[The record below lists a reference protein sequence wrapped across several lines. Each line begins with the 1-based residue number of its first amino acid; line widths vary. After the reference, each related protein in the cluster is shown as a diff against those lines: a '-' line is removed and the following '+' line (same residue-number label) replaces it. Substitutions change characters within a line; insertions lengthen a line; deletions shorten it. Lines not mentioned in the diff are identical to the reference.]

1 MVVYLIG
8 AGPGD
13 ADLITLKAV
22 KALNKADVVLYDY
35 LANEEI
41 LAHAPD
47 TAERIYVGKKAG
59 EHYKTQDEINELIIE
74 QAQNHENVVRL
85 KGGDPFVFGR
95 GGEEILALMEH
106 DIKFVVIP
114 GVTSA
119 IGAPTSLGLPV
130 THRAVATSVT
140 IVTGHEDPTKPES
153 QVHWDYTAD
162 TLIILMGIGNIKEN
176 TAEIMKYRSA
186 DTPVCAVESG
196 TLPNQNLVFG
206 TLGDIADKKINT
218 PAILII
224 GDVVNMYKE
233 IFENKIHIKK
243 DKGKIAEV
251 DKKLDLTDMPGNF
264 GIAHVRWA
272 THGDPSKLN
281 SHPHIDED
289 TTVAVVH
296 NGIIENYLEIKEKLI
311 LEGHVF
317 KSDTDTEVIPHLIQK
332 FMDEKFDLEHAVRK
346 TIDIIEGAYA
356 IAAISINEPD
366 KIVATRKDSPL
377 IVGIGDE
384 GYYLASD
391 SPAILKYAR
400 DIIYPERGEIVIL
413 DKDGVVVHDEFD
425 NVVNKEIDTI
435 NWTPEMAEKEG
446 YEHFMI
452 KEINEQAIAVRNTLT
467 QKDNIQEIIDEVG
480 DVQRICFVAC
490 GTSYHASLTGK
501 YLIESLAGI
510 PTDVILASEFKY
522 SANTLDDKTLVIFI
536 SQSGETADSL
546 KALDVANQTSIT
558 LGIVNV
564 AGSSITRRAK
574 YVIQTQAGPEIGVAA
589 TKTYVAQ
596 LTAIYLLAALISK
609 NVELLKELD
618 NVPDFIDEALE
629 NVELVEELSR
639 RYNYARDFFYLGR
652 GYSYPTALEGALKLK
667 EITYIHGEG
676 YAAGELKHGPLALID
691 EGIPVVVVI
700 PPGDNYRKTM
710 SNLEEV
716 KSRGANVLAIGSDD
730 DESLKAKADAV
741 IAINSE
747 VKEIIAPLVYIVPLQ
762 LIAYYITLE
771 KGHDPDK
778 PKNLAK
784 CVTVE

>member
-1 MVVYLIG
+1 MCGIVGCILKDEEDVAPILFDCISKLEYRGYDSIG
-8 AGPGD
+8 
-13 ADLITLKAV
+13 
-22 KALNKADVVLYDY
+22 
-35 LANEEI
+35 LATFDEGK
-41 LAHAPD
+41 
-47 TAERIYVGKKAG
+47 IY
-59 EHYKTQDEINELIIE
+59 
-74 QAQNHENVVRL
+74 
-85 KGGDPFVFGR
+85 
-95 GGEEILALMEH
+95 
-106 DIKFVVIP
+106 
-114 GVTSA
+114 
-119 IGAPTSLGLPV
+119 
-130 THRAVATSVT
+130 
-140 IVTGHEDPTKPES
+140 
-153 QVHWDYTAD
+153 
-162 TLIILMGIGNIKEN
+162 
-176 TAEIMKYRSA
+176 
-186 DTPVCAVESG
+186 
-196 TLPNQNLVFG
+196 
-206 TLGDIADKKINT
+206 
-218 PAILII
+218 
-224 GDVVNMYKE
+224 
-233 IFENKIHIKK
+233 IKK
-243 DKGKIAEV
+243 DKGKIEEV
-251 DKKLDLTDMPGNF
+251 NKKLDLTDMPGKF

-281 SHPHIDED
+281 AHPHVDED
-289 TTVAVVH
+289 TSIAVVH
-296 NGIIENYLEIKEKLI
+296 NGIIENYLEIKEKLT

-332 FMDEKFDLEHAVRK
+332 FMAEKFDLEHAVRK
-346 TIDIIEGAYA
+346 TIDVIEGAYA
-356 IAAISINEPD
+356 IAAISKNEPD

-377 IVGIGDE
+377 IVGIGDD
-384 GYYLASD
+384 GYFLASD

-400 DIIYPERGEIVIL
+400 DIIYPEKGEIVIL
-413 DKDGVVVHDEFD
+413 DKEGVVVHDEFD

-446 YEHFMI
+446 YDHFMI
-452 KEINEQAIAVRNTLT
+452 KEINEQATAVRNTLT
-467 QKDNIQEIIDEVG
+467 QKDNIQEIIDDVG
-480 DVQRICFVAC
+480 DIQRICFVAC

-522 SANTLDDKTLVIFI
+522 SANTLNDKTLVVFI

-546 KALDVANQTSIT
+546 KALDVANQTSKT

-564 AGSSITRRAK
+564 AGSSITRRAQ

-596 LTAIYLLAALISK
+596 LTAIYLLSALISK
-609 NVELLKELD
+609 NVELLKEIEK
-618 NVPDFIDEALE
+618 VPEFIDEALG
-629 NVELVEELSR
+629 NVELVKEISK

-716 KSRGANVLAIGSDD
+716 KSRGANVLAIGSAD
-730 DESLKAKADAV
+730 DESLKAKSDEV
-741 IAINSE
+741 IPINSD

-762 LIAYYITLE
+762 LIAYYITIE

>member
-1 MVVYLIG
+1 MCGIVGCILKNDDDVAPILLDCISKLEYRGYDSIG
-8 AGPGD
+8 IATFD
-13 ADLITLKAV
+13 D
-22 KALNKADVVLYDY
+22 
-35 LANEEI
+35 
-41 LAHAPD
+41 
-47 TAERIYVGKKAG
+47 
-59 EHYKTQDEINELIIE
+59 
-74 QAQNHENVVRL
+74 NH
-85 KGGDPFVFGR
+85 
-95 GGEEILALMEH
+95 
-106 DIKFVVIP
+106 
-114 GVTSA
+114 
-119 IGAPTSLGLPV
+119 
-130 THRAVATSVT
+130 
-140 IVTGHEDPTKPES
+140 
-153 QVHWDYTAD
+153 
-162 TLIILMGIGNIKEN
+162 
-176 TAEIMKYRSA
+176 
-186 DTPVCAVESG
+186 
-196 TLPNQNLVFG
+196 
-206 TLGDIADKKINT
+206 
-218 PAILII
+218 
-224 GDVVNMYKE
+224 
-233 IFENKIHIKK
+233 IHIKK
-243 DKGKIAEV
+243 DKGKIDEV
-251 DKKLDLTDMPGNF
+251 NNKLDLADMPGNF

-281 SHPHIDED
+281 SHPQLDED
-289 TTVAVVH
+289 NTVAVVH
-296 NGIIENYLEIKEKLI
+296 NGIIENYLEIKEKLT

-346 TIDIIEGAYA
+346 TIDVIEGAYA
-356 IAAISINEPD
+356 IAAISLNEPD

-377 IVGIGDE
+377 IVGIGED

-413 DKDGVVVHDEFD
+413 DKEGVVVHDEFD
-425 NVVNKEIDTI
+425 NVVNKDVETI

-446 YEHFMI
+446 YDHFMI
-452 KEINEQAIAVRNTLT
+452 KEINEQGTAVRNTLT
-467 QKDNIQEIIDEVG
+467 QKENIQSIIDDIG
-480 DVQRICFVAC
+480 DVKRICFVAC

-501 YLIESLAGI
+501 YLIESLAGV

-522 SANTLDDKTLVIFI
+522 SANTLNDETLVVFI

-546 KALDVANQTSIT
+546 KALDVANQTSKT

-564 AGSSITRRAK
+564 AGSSITRRAD

-589 TKTYVAQ
+589 TKTYVSQ
-596 LTAIYLLAALISK
+596 LTAIYLFSALLSK
-609 NVELLKELD
+609 NTELLRKIEK
-618 NVPDFIDEALE
+618 VPEFIEEALE
-629 NVELVEELSR
+629 EIDLIKELSK

-691 EGIPVVVVI
+691 EGIPVVVII
-700 PPGDNYRKTM
+700 PPGDNYKKTM

-716 KSRGANVLAIGSDD
+716 KSRGANVLAIGAEG
-730 DESLKAKADAV
+730 DESLKAKVEDV
-741 IAINSE
+741 ITIDKE

>member
-1 MVVYLIG
+1 MCGIVGCILKEDKDVAPILFDCISKLEYRGYDSIG
-8 AGPGD
+8 
-13 ADLITLKAV
+13 
-22 KALNKADVVLYDY
+22 
-35 LANEEI
+35 LATFSE
-41 LAHAPD
+41 
-47 TAERIYVGKKAG
+47 G
-59 EHYKTQDEINELIIE
+59 
-74 QAQNHENVVRL
+74 
-85 KGGDPFVFGR
+85 
-95 GGEEILALMEH
+95 
-106 DIKFVVIP
+106 
-114 GVTSA
+114 
-119 IGAPTSLGLPV
+119 
-130 THRAVATSVT
+130 
-140 IVTGHEDPTKPES
+140 
-153 QVHWDYTAD
+153 
-162 TLIILMGIGNIKEN
+162 
-176 TAEIMKYRSA
+176 
-186 DTPVCAVESG
+186 
-196 TLPNQNLVFG
+196 
-206 TLGDIADKKINT
+206 
-218 PAILII
+218 
-224 GDVVNMYKE
+224 
-233 IFENKIHIKK
+233 KIHIKK

-251 DKKLDLTDMPGNF
+251 DKKLNLTEMDGNF

-281 SHPHIDED
+281 SHPHVDED
-289 TTVAVVH
+289 NTIAVVH

-332 FMDEKFDLEHAVRK
+332 FMSEKFDLEHAVRK
-346 TIDIIEGAYA
+346 TIDVIEGAYA

-377 IVGIGDE
+377 IVGIGEE

-400 DIIYPERGEIVIL
+400 DIIYPEKGEIVIL
-413 DKDGVVVHDEFD
+413 DKEGVVVHDEFD

-446 YEHFMI
+446 YDHFMI
-452 KEINEQAIAVRNTLT
+452 KEINEQAVAVRNTLT
-467 QKDNIQEIIDEVG
+467 QKDNIQEIIDDAG
-480 DVQRICFVAC
+480 DIQRICFVAC

-501 YLIESLAGI
+501 FLIESLAGI
-510 PTDVILASEFKY
+510 PTDVVLASEFKY
-522 SANTLDDKTLVIFI
+522 SANTLNDKTLVIFI

-546 KALDVANQTSIT
+546 KALDVANETSKT

-564 AGSSITRRAK
+564 AGSSITRRAQ

-596 LTAIYLLAALISK
+596 LTAIYLFSALISK
-609 NVELLKELD
+609 NAELLKELD
-618 NVPDFIDEALE
+618 KVPEFIDEALE
-629 NVELVEELSR
+629 SEDLVKELSK

-691 EGIPVVVVI
+691 EGIPVVVII

-716 KSRGANVLAIGSDD
+716 KSRGANVLAIGSAG
-730 DESLKAKADAV
+730 DESLKSKVNDV
-741 IAINSE
+741 IPINDN

>member
-1 MVVYLIG
+1 MCGIVGCILKNDDDVAPILLDCISKLEYRGYDSIG
-8 AGPGD
+8 IATFD
-13 ADLITLKAV
+13 D
-22 KALNKADVVLYDY
+22 
-35 LANEEI
+35 
-41 LAHAPD
+41 
-47 TAERIYVGKKAG
+47 
-59 EHYKTQDEINELIIE
+59 
-74 QAQNHENVVRL
+74 NH
-85 KGGDPFVFGR
+85 
-95 GGEEILALMEH
+95 
-106 DIKFVVIP
+106 
-114 GVTSA
+114 
-119 IGAPTSLGLPV
+119 
-130 THRAVATSVT
+130 
-140 IVTGHEDPTKPES
+140 
-153 QVHWDYTAD
+153 
-162 TLIILMGIGNIKEN
+162 
-176 TAEIMKYRSA
+176 
-186 DTPVCAVESG
+186 
-196 TLPNQNLVFG
+196 
-206 TLGDIADKKINT
+206 
-218 PAILII
+218 
-224 GDVVNMYKE
+224 
-233 IFENKIHIKK
+233 IHIKK
-243 DKGKIAEV
+243 DKGKIDEV
-251 DKKLDLTDMPGNF
+251 NNKLDLADMPGNF

-281 SHPHIDED
+281 SHPQLDED
-289 TTVAVVH
+289 NTVAVVH
-296 NGIIENYLEIKEKLI
+296 NGIIENYLEIKEKLT

-346 TIDIIEGAYA
+346 TIDVIEGAYA
-356 IAAISINEPD
+356 IAAISLNEPD

-377 IVGIGDE
+377 IVGIGED

-413 DKDGVVVHDEFD
+413 DKEGVVVHDEFD
-425 NVVNKEIDTI
+425 NVVNKDVETI

-446 YEHFMI
+446 YDHFMI
-452 KEINEQAIAVRNTLT
+452 KEINEQGTAVRNTLT
-467 QKDNIQEIIDEVG
+467 QKENIQSIIDDIG
-480 DVQRICFVAC
+480 DVKRICFVAC

-501 YLIESLAGI
+501 YLIESLAGV

-522 SANTLDDKTLVIFI
+522 SANTLNDETLVVFI

-546 KALDVANQTSIT
+546 KALDVANQTSKT

-564 AGSSITRRAK
+564 AGSSITRRAD

-589 TKTYVAQ
+589 TKTYVSQ
-596 LTAIYLLAALISK
+596 LTAIYLFSALLSK
-609 NVELLKELD
+609 NTELLREIEK
-618 NVPDFIDEALE
+618 VPEFIEEALE
-629 NVELVEELSR
+629 EIDLIKELSK

-691 EGIPVVVVI
+691 EGIPVVVII
-700 PPGDNYRKTM
+700 PPGDNYKKTM

-716 KSRGANVLAIGSDD
+716 KSRGANVLAIGAEG
-730 DESLKAKADAV
+730 DESLKAKVEDV
-741 IAINSE
+741 ITIDKE

>member
-1 MVVYLIG
+1 MCGIVGCILKEDSEVAPILFDCISKLEYRGYDSIG
-8 AGPGD
+8 
-13 ADLITLKAV
+13 
-22 KALNKADVVLYDY
+22 
-35 LANEEI
+35 LATFSN
-41 LAHAPD
+41 
-47 TAERIYVGKKAG
+47 
-59 EHYKTQDEINELIIE
+59 
-74 QAQNHENVVRL
+74 
-85 KGGDPFVFGR
+85 
-95 GGEEILALMEH
+95 
-106 DIKFVVIP
+106 
-114 GVTSA
+114 
-119 IGAPTSLGLPV
+119 
-130 THRAVATSVT
+130 
-140 IVTGHEDPTKPES
+140 
-153 QVHWDYTAD
+153 
-162 TLIILMGIGNIKEN
+162 
-176 TAEIMKYRSA
+176 
-186 DTPVCAVESG
+186 
-196 TLPNQNLVFG
+196 
-206 TLGDIADKKINT
+206 DK
-218 PAILII
+218 
-224 GDVVNMYKE
+224 
-233 IFENKIHIKK
+233 IFIKK
-243 DKGKIAEV
+243 DKGKIQEV
-251 DKKLDLTDMPGNF
+251 DDKLNLTDMPGNF

-281 SHPHIDED
+281 SHPHVDED
-289 TTVAVVH
+289 NTVAVVH

-332 FMDEKFDLEHAVRK
+332 FMAEKFDLEHAVRK
-346 TIDIIEGAYA
+346 TIDVIEGAYA
-356 IAAISINEPD
+356 IAAISVNEPD

-377 IVGIGDE
+377 IVGIGED

-400 DIIYPERGEIVIL
+400 DIIYPEKGEIVIL

-446 YEHFMI
+446 YDHFMI
-452 KEINEQAIAVRNTLT
+452 KEINEQATAVRNTLT
-467 QKDNIQEIIDEVG
+467 QKENIQQIIEDAG
-480 DVQRICFVAC
+480 DIQRICFVAC

-522 SANTLDDKTLVIFI
+522 SANTLNDKTLVIFI

-546 KALDVANQTSIT
+546 KALDVANQTSQT

-574 YVIQTQAGPEIGVAA
+574 YVVQTQAGPEIGVAA

-596 LTAIYLLAALISK
+596 LTAIYLLAAVLSK
-609 NVELLKELD
+609 NVELLNELD
-618 NVPDFIDEALE
+618 KVPDFIDEVLLS
-629 NVELVEELSR
+629 VDLVKDLSK
-639 RYNYARDFFYLGR
+639 RYNYASDFFYLGR

-676 YAAGELKHGPLALID
+676 YAAGELKHGPPALID
-691 EGIPVVVVI
+691 EGIPVVVII

-716 KSRGANVLAIGSDD
+716 KSRGANVLAIGSDN
-730 DESLKAKADAV
+730 DESLKSKADDV
-741 IAINSE
+741 ISVNSE

>member
-1 MVVYLIG
+1 MCGIVGCILKNDDDVAPILFDCISKLEYRGYDSIG
-8 AGPGD
+8 
-13 ADLITLKAV
+13 
-22 KALNKADVVLYDY
+22 
-35 LANEEI
+35 LATFDN
-41 LAHAPD
+41 D
-47 TAERIYVGKKAG
+47 
-59 EHYKTQDEINELIIE
+59 
-74 QAQNHENVVRL
+74 
-85 KGGDPFVFGR
+85 
-95 GGEEILALMEH
+95 
-106 DIKFVVIP
+106 
-114 GVTSA
+114 
-119 IGAPTSLGLPV
+119 
-130 THRAVATSVT
+130 
-140 IVTGHEDPTKPES
+140 
-153 QVHWDYTAD
+153 
-162 TLIILMGIGNIKEN
+162 
-176 TAEIMKYRSA
+176 
-186 DTPVCAVESG
+186 
-196 TLPNQNLVFG
+196 
-206 TLGDIADKKINT
+206 
-218 PAILII
+218 
-224 GDVVNMYKE
+224 
-233 IFENKIHIKK
+233 KIHIKK
-243 DKGKIAEV
+243 DAGKIIEV
-251 DKKLDLTDMPGNF
+251 DKKLDLKDMPGNF

-281 SHPHIDED
+281 SHPHVDED
-289 TTVAVVH
+289 TSIAVVH

-346 TIDIIEGAYA
+346 TIDILEGAYA
-356 IAAISINEPD
+356 IAAISKKEPD

-377 IVGIGDE
+377 IVGLGED

-435 NWTPEMAEKEG
+435 TWTPEMAEKEG
-446 YEHFMI
+446 YDHFMI
-452 KEINEQAIAVRNTLT
+452 KEINEQATAVRNTLT
-467 QKDNIQEIIDEVG
+467 QKENIQEIID
-480 DVQRICFVAC
+480 DIDDIQRICFVSC

-522 SANTLDDKTLVIFI
+522 SANTLNDKTLVIFI

-546 KALDVANQTSIT
+546 KALDVANETSKT

-564 AGSSITRRAK
+564 AGSSITRRAQ

-596 LTAIYLLAALISK
+596 LTAIYLFSALISK
-609 NVELLKELD
+609 NAELLKELEK
-618 NVPDFIDEALE
+618 VPDFIDEALQD
-629 NVELVEELSR
+629 VEYIKDISK
-639 RYNYARDFFYLGR
+639 RYNFADDFFYLGR

-700 PPGDNYRKTM
+700 PPGDNYKKTM

-716 KSRGANVLAIGSDD
+716 KSRGAYVLAIGSAD
-730 DESLKAKADAV
+730 DESLKAKANDV
-741 IAINSE
+741 IAINGD

>member
-1 MVVYLIG
+1 MCGIVGCILKNDDDVAPILLDCISKLEYRGYDSIG
-8 AGPGD
+8 IATFD
-13 ADLITLKAV
+13 D
-22 KALNKADVVLYDY
+22 
-35 LANEEI
+35 
-41 LAHAPD
+41 
-47 TAERIYVGKKAG
+47 
-59 EHYKTQDEINELIIE
+59 
-74 QAQNHENVVRL
+74 NH
-85 KGGDPFVFGR
+85 
-95 GGEEILALMEH
+95 
-106 DIKFVVIP
+106 
-114 GVTSA
+114 
-119 IGAPTSLGLPV
+119 
-130 THRAVATSVT
+130 
-140 IVTGHEDPTKPES
+140 
-153 QVHWDYTAD
+153 
-162 TLIILMGIGNIKEN
+162 
-176 TAEIMKYRSA
+176 
-186 DTPVCAVESG
+186 
-196 TLPNQNLVFG
+196 
-206 TLGDIADKKINT
+206 
-218 PAILII
+218 
-224 GDVVNMYKE
+224 
-233 IFENKIHIKK
+233 IHIKK
-243 DKGKIAEV
+243 DKGKIDEV
-251 DKKLDLTDMPGNF
+251 NNKLDLADMPGNF

-281 SHPHIDED
+281 SHPQLDED
-289 TTVAVVH
+289 NTVAVVH
-296 NGIIENYLEIKEKLI
+296 NGIIENYLEIKEKLT

-346 TIDIIEGAYA
+346 TIDVIEGAYA
-356 IAAISINEPD
+356 IAAISLNEPD

-377 IVGIGDE
+377 IVGIGED

-413 DKDGVVVHDEFD
+413 DKGGVVVHDEFD
-425 NVVNKEIDTI
+425 NVVNKDVETI

-446 YEHFMI
+446 YDHFMI
-452 KEINEQAIAVRNTLT
+452 KEINEQGTAVRNTLT
-467 QKDNIQEIIDEVG
+467 QKENIQSIIDDIG
-480 DVQRICFVAC
+480 DVKRICFVAC

-501 YLIESLAGI
+501 YLIESLAGV

-522 SANTLDDKTLVIFI
+522 SANTLNDETLVVFI

-546 KALDVANQTSIT
+546 KALDVANQTSKT

-564 AGSSITRRAK
+564 AGSSITRRAD

-589 TKTYVAQ
+589 TKTYVSQ
-596 LTAIYLLAALISK
+596 LTAIYLFSALLSK
-609 NVELLKELD
+609 NTELLREIEK
-618 NVPDFIDEALE
+618 VPEFIEEALE
-629 NVELVEELSR
+629 EIDLIKELSK

-676 YAAGELKHGPLALID
+676 YAAGELKHGPLAFID
-691 EGIPVVVVI
+691 EGIPVVVII
-700 PPGDNYRKTM
+700 PPGDNYKKTM

-716 KSRGANVLAIGSDD
+716 KSRGANVLAIGAEGDD
-730 DESLKAKADAV
+730 SLKAKVEDV
-741 IAINSE
+741 ITIDSE

>member
-1 MVVYLIG
+1 MCGIVGCILKDEEDVAPILFDCISKLEYRGYDSIG
-8 AGPGD
+8 
-13 ADLITLKAV
+13 
-22 KALNKADVVLYDY
+22 
-35 LANEEI
+35 LATFDEGK
-41 LAHAPD
+41 
-47 TAERIYVGKKAG
+47 IY
-59 EHYKTQDEINELIIE
+59 
-74 QAQNHENVVRL
+74 
-85 KGGDPFVFGR
+85 
-95 GGEEILALMEH
+95 
-106 DIKFVVIP
+106 
-114 GVTSA
+114 
-119 IGAPTSLGLPV
+119 
-130 THRAVATSVT
+130 
-140 IVTGHEDPTKPES
+140 
-153 QVHWDYTAD
+153 
-162 TLIILMGIGNIKEN
+162 
-176 TAEIMKYRSA
+176 
-186 DTPVCAVESG
+186 
-196 TLPNQNLVFG
+196 
-206 TLGDIADKKINT
+206 
-218 PAILII
+218 
-224 GDVVNMYKE
+224 
-233 IFENKIHIKK
+233 IKK
-243 DKGKIAEV
+243 DKGKIDEV
-251 DKKLDLTDMPGNF
+251 NKKLDLTDMPGNF

-281 SHPHIDED
+281 AHPHVDED
-289 TTVAVVH
+289 TSIAVVH
-296 NGIIENYLEIKEKLI
+296 NGIIENYLEIKEKLT

-346 TIDIIEGAYA
+346 TIDVIEGAYA
-356 IAAISINEPD
+356 IAAISKNEPD

-377 IVGIGDE
+377 IVGIGDD
-384 GYYLASD
+384 GYFLASD

-400 DIIYPERGEIVIL
+400 DIIYPEKGEIVIL
-413 DKDGVVVHDEFD
+413 DKEGVVVHDEFD

-446 YEHFMI
+446 YDHFMI
-452 KEINEQAIAVRNTLT
+452 KEINEQATAVRNTLT
-467 QKDNIQEIIDEVG
+467 QKDNIQKIIDDVG
-480 DVQRICFVAC
+480 DIQRICFVAC

-522 SANTLDDKTLVIFI
+522 SSNTLNDKTLVVFI

-546 KALDVANQTSIT
+546 KALDVANQTSKT

-564 AGSSITRRAK
+564 AGSSITRRAQ

-596 LTAIYLLAALISK
+596 LTAIYLLSALISK
-609 NVELLKELD
+609 NMELLKEIEK
-618 NVPDFIDEALE
+618 VPEFIDETLG
-629 NVELVEELSR
+629 NVELVKEISK

-716 KSRGANVLAIGSDD
+716 KSRGANVLAIGSAD
-730 DESLKAKADAV
+730 DESLKAKSDEV
-741 IAINSE
+741 IPINSD

-762 LIAYYITLE
+762 LIAYYITIE

>member
-1 MVVYLIG
+1 MCGIVGCILKDDSDVAPILFDCISKLEYRGYDSIG
-8 AGPGD
+8 
-13 ADLITLKAV
+13 
-22 KALNKADVVLYDY
+22 
-35 LANEEI
+35 LA
-41 LAHAPD
+41 
-47 TAERIYVGKKAG
+47 T
-59 EHYKTQDEINELIIE
+59 
-74 QAQNHENVVRL
+74 
-85 KGGDPFVFGR
+85 F
-95 GGEEILALMEH
+95 
-106 DIKFVVIP
+106 
-114 GVTSA
+114 
-119 IGAPTSLGLPV
+119 
-130 THRAVATSVT
+130 
-140 IVTGHEDPTKPES
+140 
-153 QVHWDYTAD
+153 
-162 TLIILMGIGNIKEN
+162 
-176 TAEIMKYRSA
+176 
-186 DTPVCAVESG
+186 
-196 TLPNQNLVFG
+196 
-206 TLGDIADKKINT
+206 
-218 PAILII
+218 
-224 GDVVNMYKE
+224 
-233 IFENKIHIKK
+233 FEGKIHIKK

-251 DKKLDLTDMPGNF
+251 DRKLDLTDMPGNF

-281 SHPHIDED
+281 SHPHVDEEN
-289 TTVAVVH
+289 TVAVVH
-296 NGIIENYLEIKEKLI
+296 NGIIENYLEIKEELI

-332 FMDEKFDLEHAVRK
+332 FMDEGLDLEHAVRK
-346 TIDIIEGAYA
+346 TIEVIEGAYA
-356 IAAISINEPD
+356 IAAISVNEPD

-377 IVGIGDE
+377 IVGIGED

-413 DKDGVVVHDEFD
+413 DKNGVVVHDEFD

-446 YEHFMI
+446 YDHFML
-452 KEINEQAIAVRNTLT
+452 KEINEQATAVRNTLT
-467 QKDNIQEIIDEVG
+467 QRDNIKEIIDEVG

-522 SANTLDDKTLVIFI
+522 SANTLNEQTLVIFI

-546 KALDVANQTSIT
+546 KALDVANETSIT

-564 AGSSITRRAK
+564 AGSSITRRAQ

-596 LTAIYLLAALISK
+596 LTAIYLFAALISE
-609 NVELLKELD
+609 NEELLDELD
-618 NVPDFIDEALE
+618 RVPDFIDETLKDI
-629 NVELVEELSR
+629 ELVKELSK

-700 PPGDNYRKTM
+700 PPGDNYIKTM

-716 KSRGANVLAIGSDD
+716 ISRGANVLAIGSDD

-747 VKEIIAPLVYIVPLQ
+747 VKDIIAPLVYIVPLQ